1 MEVDYSMVLT
11 YAIRPSAGNGCA
23 WSNARPTI
31 LIYQLKIKAV
41 GRLYLI
47 GRLRDKIF
55 CYHVIRSLGNRSLLG
70 HSSLSIRLGLASIS
84 IK

>member
-1 MEVDYSMVLT
+1 MKVDYSMVLT
-11 YAIRPSAGNGCA
+11 YVTRASVGNGCTG
-23 WSNARPTI
+23 SNVRPTI

-55 CYHVIRSLGNRSLLG
+55 CYHAMRSLGDRSLLG
-70 HSSLSIRLGLASIS
+70 HSSQSIRLGLASIS